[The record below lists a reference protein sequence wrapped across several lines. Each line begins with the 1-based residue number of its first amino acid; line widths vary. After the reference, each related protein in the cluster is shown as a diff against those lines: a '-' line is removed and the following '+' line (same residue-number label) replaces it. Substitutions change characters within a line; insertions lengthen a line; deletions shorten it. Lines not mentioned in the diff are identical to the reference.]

1 VPKPIL
7 ENSAFVTLWLKMSTQ
22 QHQSKTESDFSTVEK
37 IKPSTAS
44 FRQTMVIHICVNLA
58 SKQW

>member
-1 VPKPIL
+1 
-7 ENSAFVTLWLKMSTQ
+7 MSTQ

-44 FRQTMVIHICVNLA
+44 FRQTMVIHICVNLV